1 MGLNQVYNLLLFW
14 FSSGFATIC
23 QVTTLVYPGKDPMM
37 FYFCLG
43 KMPKSLIG
51 VKPKSNLSFNVT
63 TLLTLV
69 CHLVTFIHIKYWKH
83 RRHLDFGPTGTNS
96 SSYLQRAL
104 KKDRINRFDLWK
116 DLMQTKLIIGVTK
129 LSPELQRL
137 ADCNTNSFK

>member
-1 MGLNQVYNLLLFW
+1 MLFA
-14 FSSGFATIC
+14 FYLGFATIC

-37 FYFCLG
+37 FYFCMG

-51 VKPKSNLSFNVT
+51 VKTKSNLSFNVS

-83 RRHLDFGPTGTNS
+83 RRHLDFGPKGTNS

-104 KKDRINRFDLWK
+104 KKDRIYRSDLQK
-116 DLMQTKLIIGVTK
+116 DMMLTKLNIGVT
-129 LSPELQRL
+129 QQMQ
-137 ADCNTNSFK
+137 